1 MASSSKE
8 LVAKHAASEGEPDI
22 APATKALRN
31 DDLLPETASSD
42 LTRIDAS
49 PATVGVFSM
58 KPSQHHHR
66 GNP

>member
-1 MASSSKE
+1 MASSSRE

-22 APATKALRN
+22 SPATKALRT
-31 DDLLPETASSD
+31 DDLLPETASGD

-49 PATVGVFSM
+49 PATVGVSSM
-58 KPSQHHHR
+58 KPSQHCRR

>member
-1 MASSSKE
+1 MASSSRK
-8 LVAKHAASEGEPDI
+8 LVAKHAASEEEPDI

-49 PATVGVFSM
+49 PTTVRVSSM
-58 KPSQHHHR
+58 KPSQHCRR